1 MARYTFRTL
10 LNDQPYGVG
19 FFEYTDICPN
29 PWDASKEAVFVEK
42 PKLTAFGYKDPE
54 VGDFGL
60 GDLREFRFSL
70 TVIPALSQLSHFF
83 FGFIVHTPRGQEY
96 FGAGN
101 THPGQL
107 GTVTGKAIKLEWPTL
122 ATAAPVQDP
131 SQLPG
136 NVPSYQTTDQPHK
149 YAMGLLLPEQP
160 LTVEK
165 ADTNPPANVIPVP
178 VPSPYDGCIKEW
190 FAQMGRETRCFVLET
205 IEAEIANL
213 INNSNIDVSRL
224 TLVLNE
230 IRDALDGDAGTQG
243 LQAYVKLVNDI
254 KFLMDNRLTQ
264 QDIVNIINNTKVG
277 DNNINAFVNNS
288 VFINGVINNQQIAAT
303 FVNNTTAKI
312 ISYLTNDASAD
323 ADIRNQLIAALSQ
336 LIIRQ
341 ITQVK
346 QEINNSVNFMREDI
360 NNKIQQIN
368 IEVANVNN
376 ILKGNSNAYVNK
388 LELNNLQIQID
399 SLKEKINSAN
409 SLEFNV
415 NIDLSRNVTIV
426 NIFTQISQINSTI
439 AGIKADLRQ
448 YMTRNDFAYACETAC
463 NAFLNALYDP
473 TPCEKMPPK
482 PPPKKEPSTPKLPPI
497 KVRPGAEIKGDPH
510 FIGAE
515 GDQYDVQGEVGK
527 TYNLLSD
534 QDLQVNGTFGE
545 WNVDGQGTIIKEIGI
560 THGQDFIKI
569 GLQGALEIN
578 DKPVTSD
585 GVHLNGVVTK
595 AGNDI
600 TFKSEEYELLI
611 TDNQVQGHHYLNI
624 GFKSDNVVADGVL
637 PHGLWG
643 QTADGDGKV
652 REGDKGHAAQ
662 GGGAIEDASGNITQA
677 GNKEAIKAYEVN
689 GLRDTSFGTHNKFA
703 ATAS

>member
-178 VPSPYDGCIKEW
+178 VPSPYDGCIKEC

-376 ILKGNSNAYVNK
+376 I
-388 LELNNLQIQID
+388 Q
-399 SLKEKINSAN
+399 
-409 SLEFNV
+409 
-415 NIDLSRNVTIV
+415 R
-426 NIFTQISQINSTI
+426 
-439 AGIKADLRQ
+439 
-448 YMTRNDFAYACETAC
+448 
-463 NAFLNALYDP
+463 
-473 TPCEKMPPK
+473 
-482 PPPKKEPSTPKLPPI
+482 
-497 KVRPGAEIKGDPH
+497 
-510 FIGAE
+510 
-515 GDQYDVQGEVGK
+515 
-527 TYNLLSD
+527 
-534 QDLQVNGTFGE
+534 
-545 WNVDGQGTIIKEIGI
+545 
-560 THGQDFIKI
+560 
-569 GLQGALEIN
+569 
-578 DKPVTSD
+578 
-585 GVHLNGVVTK
+585 
-595 AGNDI
+595 
-600 TFKSEEYELLI
+600 
-611 TDNQVQGHHYLNI
+611 
-624 GFKSDNVVADGVL
+624 
-637 PHGLWG
+637 
-643 QTADGDGKV
+643 
-652 REGDKGHAAQ
+652 
-662 GGGAIEDASGNITQA
+662 
-677 GNKEAIKAYEVN
+677 
-689 GLRDTSFGTHNKFA
+689 
-703 ATAS
+703 